1 MLPRIQLRTVLLI
14 VSCLLAG
21 SVITDW
27 LSLASISMLSDEY
40 AVTNEASR
48 LTDGRRS
55 SIGKVMMLY
64 GNPTPVYERA
74 LRGHDRHNEIHG
86 YTMHVLR
93 EQTLSEFWSKPAY
106 VLQLLL
112 AELAKPAPE
121 RLKWLVCVS
130 SNQFYLRLLIWICHL
145 SWLDGDLVIMNPHIP
160 LEIFLPPEPAWSHI
174 NALVT
179 NDHHGLNNGVFFLR
193 VHEWSV
199 WLMAATV
206 AWKVYKP
213 EVPLR
218 FHDQTALGHLLETV
232 SGLFSSCSPV
242 SNQSAKP

>member
-14 VSCLLAG
+14 ISCLLAG
-21 SVITDW
+21 SVVTDW

-40 AVTNEASR
+40 TIANDVSHSTG
-48 LTDGRRS
+48 GRRP

-106 VLQLLL
+106 ILQLLL

-130 SNQFYLRLLIWICHL
+130 
-145 SWLDGDLVIMNPHIP
+145 P
-160 LEIFLPPEPAWSHI
+160 
-174 NALVT
+174 
-179 NDHHGLNNGVFFLR
+179 
-193 VHEWSV
+193 
-199 WLMAATV
+199 
-206 AWKVYKP
+206 
-213 EVPLR
+213 
-218 FHDQTALGHLLETV
+218 DQH
-232 SGLFSSCSPV
+232 
-242 SNQSAKP
+242 